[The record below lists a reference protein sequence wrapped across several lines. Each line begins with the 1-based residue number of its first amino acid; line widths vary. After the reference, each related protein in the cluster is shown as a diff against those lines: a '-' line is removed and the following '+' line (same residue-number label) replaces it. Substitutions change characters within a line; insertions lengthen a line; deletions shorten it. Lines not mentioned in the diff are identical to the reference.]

1 MPGEGREKVVP
12 NSHFLHNLKVYS
24 MRPQKIATYRR
35 LLRDGLFVFQS
46 IDRRGQLG
54 HFPHYLGDSMKLSY
68 LFVANGSLI
77 DYAKDRR
84 PWKSFLNLGPTIELS
99 EK

>member
-1 MPGEGREKVVP
+1 
-12 NSHFLHNLKVYS
+12 
-24 MRPQKIATYRR
+24 
-35 LLRDGLFVFQS
+35 
-46 IDRRGQLG
+46 
-54 HFPHYLGDSMKLSY
+54 MKLSY
-68 LFVANGSLI
+68 LSVANGSLI